1 MKTLVRSSLTAGA
14 VLVIGWIA
22 FAGVLAAS
30 GWRAYVV
37 HTGSMTPNISSGDLV
52 IDRPAGPVHVGQVIT
67 FAKAPGQNVTHRV
80 AAITPE
86 GIETRG
92 DANPSND
99 FGYVTQSQVVGR
111 VYAAVPYAGFVVVF
125 CSHPAGVIGLL
136 LLMCAI
142 GLSCSVFLEK
152 ADNQDHLPRH
162 RPVRSD
168 L

>member
-1 MKTLVRSSLTAGA
+1 MKTVVRSLLMAGA
-14 VLVIGWIA
+14 VLIVGCIA
-22 FAGVLAAS
+22 FAGVLRGS
-30 GWRAYVV
+30 GWRAFVV

-52 IDRPAGPVHVGQVIT
+52 VDRPAGPVHVGQVIT
-67 FAKAPGQNVTHRV
+67 FAKGPGQYVTHRV

-125 CSHPAGVIGLL
+125 CSHPAGVIGLV

-142 GLSCSVFLEK
+142 GLSWSLFLEK
-152 ADNQDHLPRH
+152 EDNQERLTSSSAC
-162 RPVRSD
+162 PV
-168 L
+168 